1 MHSVLVYLN
10 ERKREIW
17 RVREKK
23 NNYRKKIGGRLTR
36 DDQSLRIAKVGKSR
50 IYFFREWITATGTL
64 KGLTPTQGLIY
75 IFDLA

>member
-23 NNYRKKIGGRLTR
+23 NNYRKKNGGRLTW

-50 IYFFREWITATGTL
+50 IYFFRE
-64 KGLTPTQGLIY
+64 
-75 IFDLA
+75 